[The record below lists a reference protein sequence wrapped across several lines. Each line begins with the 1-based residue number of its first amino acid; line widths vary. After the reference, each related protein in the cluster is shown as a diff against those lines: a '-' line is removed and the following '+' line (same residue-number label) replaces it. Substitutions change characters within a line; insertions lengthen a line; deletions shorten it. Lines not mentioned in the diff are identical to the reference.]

1 MPKTRPQLAHGRMLF
16 TWEAIDALLERASND
31 TARVTRMGANEE
43 TDEVVLRLDA

>member
-16 TWEAIDALLERASND
+16 TWEAIDALLERRG
-31 TARVTRMGANEE
+31 ARSRMGANEE